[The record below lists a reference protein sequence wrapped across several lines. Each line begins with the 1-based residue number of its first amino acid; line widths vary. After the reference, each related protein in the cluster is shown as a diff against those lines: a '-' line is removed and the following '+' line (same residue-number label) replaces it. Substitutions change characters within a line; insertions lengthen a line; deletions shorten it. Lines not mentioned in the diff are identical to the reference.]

1 MRAAIWIAF
10 AAVSATV
17 ALGAAA
23 PSGASTRPSR
33 YNPGAAHSPQVQ
45 SELAHYRA
53 QAPPGAARG
62 VDVADYQERHGINW
76 SRVAASGVRFA
87 AIKATEGTYY
97 ANPYAPADYPAAR
110 NAGLRVYA
118 YAFAIPNGNGGSA
131 SPTAQA
137 DYLVNY
143 LQANGVSPL
152 PETELD
158 IEYNPYGGGTCY
170 GLRPSQMVAWVNRFA
185 REIVRRTRR
194 EPLIYAPIS
203 WWQQCA
209 GSSSAFAQT
218 PLWVPYYCSSCTQ
231 PQITPGWTRWAFW
244 QYSAFGSVPGISGP
258 CDVDVLTRTWIP
270 LLDPG
275 NRAGTVGT
283 AVSLQLEAADKLVTL
298 TYKAANLPPGLKIST
313 GGKISGTL
321 TMVGTYTLTATAT
334 GSNGLHG
341 TVSFTWAVT

>member
-1 MRAAIWIAF
+1 M
-10 AAVSATV
+10 
-17 ALGAAA
+17 
-23 PSGASTRPSR
+23 
-33 YNPGAAHSPQVQ
+33 
-45 SELAHYRA
+45 
-53 QAPPGAARG
+53 
-62 VDVADYQERHGINW
+62 
-76 SRVAASGVRFA
+76 
-87 AIKATEGTYY
+87 
-97 ANPYAPADYPAAR
+97 
-110 NAGLRVYA
+110 
-118 YAFAIPNGNGGSA
+118 
-131 SPTAQA
+131 
-137 DYLVNY
+137 
-143 LQANGVSPL
+143 
-152 PETELD
+152 
-158 IEYNPYGGGTCY
+158 
-170 GLRPSQMVAWVNRFA
+170 
-185 REIVRRTRR
+185 
-194 EPLIYAPIS
+194 
-203 WWQQCA
+203 
-209 GSSSAFAQT
+209 SSSVPGSGET